1 MSCFFQNEKLRINKF
16 SFYHSL
22 HFNSQRPYVQTVSI
36 HRVCL
41 CQKMGLTL
49 LVTYIPN
56 RSSPGCS
63 HRHCNL
69 GCTRHRCSLGC
80 TRRRCILGCT
90 RRRCSP
96 GCTRRCSLGSRR
108 NPSWTTE
115 YWRTVGRRRL
125 SESKQQPET
134 ESKNSDN
141 VYIVQIEIQTCSFLT
156 QHRPNTQIY
165 LLYRMFQ
172 FCCLKLWESYLTQK
186 CDKQITPFINL
197 WAF

>member
-1 MSCFFQNEKLRINKF
+1 
-16 SFYHSL
+16 
-22 HFNSQRPYVQTVSI
+22 
-36 HRVCL
+36 
-41 CQKMGLTL
+41 MGLTL

-56 RSSPGCS
+56 RSSPGC
-63 HRHCNL
+63 N
-69 GCTRHRCSLGC
+69 RHRCNPGC
-80 TRRRCILGCT
+80 SHCRCSLGCT

-96 GCTRRCSLGSRR
+96 GCIRRRCSPGCTRRRCNPGCSLGSRR

-141 VYIVQIEIQTCSFLT
+141 VYIVQIEIQIFSFLT
-156 QHRPNTQIY
+156 QHRPNTQIN

-172 FCCLKLWESYLTQK
+172 LSCLKLWENYLTQK